1 MAFPTDIF
9 GNCEGLFFC
18 LAKWSNDVTLGY
30 FWSIILI
37 AFAIALFMGTFN
49 FGVKRA
55 FGYASFA
62 SSLIGMVLVQ
72 LGLIPLGFFTLVLI
86 VSLVGIAVM
95 FIGEK

>member
-1 MAFPTDIF
+1 MAFETDIF

-18 LAKWSNDVTLGY
+18 LADWSNTVTMGY

-37 AFAIALFMGTFN
+37 AFGIVLFMGTIN

-62 SSLIGMVLVQ
+62 SSLIGMILVQ
-72 LGLIPLGFFTLVLI
+72 LGLIPLGFFTIILI
-86 VSLVGIAVM
+86 VSLIGLAVM
-95 FIGEK
+95 IIGSR